1 MIQLDQHLV
10 VKMQKGDAHSLKQV
24 VKNSLNSLYR
34 IAYKI
39 TGDSEESREI
49 LRRVYKQIWQHREDL
64 DLYRQLGPLL
74 TREVYLQSMKHVES
88 NPNFEPALNQLR
100 KKGDD
105 RAAYVADNLNDA
117 NKLDTLLF
125 LLYFVDGFDF
135 RDLALMAKIEETEIA
150 QRIGSVMSTLGGVH
164 SVL

>member
-10 VKMQKGDAHSLKQV
+10 VKLQKGDPHSLKQV

-34 IAYKI
+34 ISYKI

-74 TREVYLQSMKHVES
+74 TREVYLQSMKAKDGD
-88 NPNFEPALNQLR
+88 PNIEPALNQL
-100 KKGDD
+100 KEKGDE
-105 RAAYVADNLNDA
+105 RAAYVANNLNQA
-117 NKLDTLLF
+117 NKLDSLLF
-125 LLYFVDGFDF
+125 LLFFVDGFDF
-135 RDLALMAKIEETEIA
+135 RDLALMAKIEEPEIS
-150 QRIGSVMSTLGGVH
+150 QRIGSVMTTLGGVH
-164 SVL
+164 AA

>member
-1 MIQLDQHLV
+1 MIQLDQHLL

-34 IAYKI
+34 ISYKI

-49 LRRVYKQIWQHREDL
+49 LRRVYKQIWQHRDDL

-74 TREVYLQSMKHVES
+74 TREVYLQSMKQVDGD
-88 NPNFEPALNQLR
+88 PKIGPALAQL
-100 KKGDD
+100 KEKGDD
-105 RAAYVADNLNDA
+105 RAVYVAENLNRN

-125 LLYFVDGFDF
+125 LLFFVDGFDF
-135 RDLALMAKIEETEIA
+135 RDLALMAKIDESEIGL
-150 QRIGSVMSTLGGVH
+150 RVGSVMSTLGGVH
-164 SVL
+164 AA